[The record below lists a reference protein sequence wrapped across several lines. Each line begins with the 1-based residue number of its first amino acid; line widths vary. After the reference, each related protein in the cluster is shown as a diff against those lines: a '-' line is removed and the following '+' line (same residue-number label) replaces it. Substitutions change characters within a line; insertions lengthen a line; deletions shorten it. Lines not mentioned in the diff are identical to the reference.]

1 MAPTRAGGFCT
12 EHGCD
17 KLGTFPLEITWAASG
32 PLPSRE
38 GVLHPLMTDFDLLD
52 GSANSRY
59 VDTVE
64 IRFRD
69 GGVDRPKLTWVS
81 EPIHHGFFEYRVPL
95 AHRRPG
101 HEISAVVGLDA
112 DGRVVVDATRP
123 GSEDLGHVPSD
134 AIVSKRESRA
144 RLGTGQGEAVIW
156 EAPTRYE
163 GHCAW
168 LEHDSRV
175 TSLFPCMPRGYRYG
189 RIDVR
194 FVSAGNRLLL
204 AGWVI
209 PGIANVEVSFAD
221 GSKMVVKPEDG
232 FLLAAVPAANRDRG
246 HEATTIV
253 GRDSEGKPVLPTID
267 VGKTFADAPCYG
279 PRQGRSCG

>member
-1 MAPTRAGGFCT
+1 MRTGRAFAQLQAANPVPIEPESAWHRSAIRIALALAALAVAFLLVAPAVGVRVPILDFWSAEKAPPKVVEEFESLAVGAPAGMDPEAIPGEARRVRLASGSTVWVAPTRAGGFCT

-38 GVLHPLMTDFDLLD
+38 GGLHPLMTDFDLLD

-112 DGRVVVDATRP
+112 DGRVVVDATRR
-123 GSEDLGHVPSD
+123 DQRTSD
-134 AIVSKRESRA
+134 TCRRMQSSPNENRA
-144 RLGTGQGEAVIW
+144 R
-156 EAPTRYE
+156 
-163 GHCAW
+163 AW
-168 LEHDSRV
+168 A
-175 TSLFPCMPRGYRYG
+175 RGK
-189 RIDVR
+189 
-194 FVSAGNRLLL
+194 ARL
-204 AGWVI
+204 
-209 PGIANVEVSFAD
+209 
-221 GSKMVVKPEDG
+221 
-232 FLLAAVPAANRDRG
+232 
-246 HEATTIV
+246 
-253 GRDSEGKPVLPTID
+253 
-267 VGKTFADAPCYG
+267 
-279 PRQGRSCG
+279 